1 MATEAYNYPNDTNEP
16 YLICSNLTKKFGN
29 LAAVDN
35 LDFETNTS
43 ALGLLGPNGSG
54 KTTLIRLMLGL
65 IKPTEGTIELNI
77 DPSDIRVVTEKPILP
92 TELTVDQWLETIENW
107 HGKPTMNIDIQS
119 NFGLEGQWKI
129 KHLSAGQQRKAALMS
144 IFHGNP
150 KLIVLDEPT
159 NYLDI
164 VSRDYILKL
173 LTNHLQHTQA
183 KLILA
188 THRIDEIQLFAK
200 ETILLKEGQ
209 LLKTINTGNAK
220 IVFYE
225 LKTDNNSRLKQMF
238 DATGIYSVIASTLRG
253 ISVKVK
259 PDKNMWKVLDIFEED
274 GNQISSITEVDEI
287 ANTIEEFLK

>member
-1 MATEAYNYPNDTNEP
+1 MAEVYSNSNDTDEP
-16 YLICSNLTKKFGN
+16 YLVCSNLTKQFGN
-29 LAAVDN
+29 LAAIDN

-65 IKPTEGTIELNI
+65 IKPTNGMIELNF
-77 DPSDIRVVTEKPILP
+77 DPSEIRVVTEKPFLP
-92 TELTVDQWLETIENW
+92 AELTVDQWLETVEQW

-119 NFGLEGQWKI
+119 NFGLQGEWKL

-150 KLIVLDEPT
+150 KLIILDEPT

-173 LTNHLQHTQA
+173 LTNHLHQTKA

-209 LLKTINTGNAK
+209 LLKSINTGDAK
-220 IVFYE
+220 ILFYE
-225 LKTDNNSRLKQMF
+225 LKTDNNARLKQMF
-238 DATGIYSVIASTLRG
+238 DATGIYSEIASTLRG
-253 ISVKVK
+253 ISVKVR

-274 GNQISSITEVDEI
+274 GNNISSITEIDEI
-287 ANTIEEFLK
+287 ANTIEEFLR